1 MEESTEY
8 EWNGEVSLED
18 PELLELIQAIEPIA
32 GLLKDVQY
40 TPSSEGVYRARVTLG
55 KGDVVVTATV
65 QQDLLSLEIYIG
77 ELQATAENYATL
89 LAHHREGPWWFR
101 IDGVTNG
108 MAVVIRECK
117 LHRRETPRLHRL
129 ILDGLMEYWTA
140 QPLLEVL
147 NGQYDRT

>member
-1 MEESTEY
+1 M
-8 EWNGEVSLED
+8 SLED

-32 GLLKDVQY
+32 GLLKDIHY
-40 TPSSEGVYRARVTLG
+40 PPSSEGVHCAQVTLG

-65 QQDLLSLEIYIG
+65 QQDLLTLEIYLG

-101 IDGVTNG
+101 IDSVTDG
-108 MAVVIRECK
+108 MAMVIRECK
-117 LHRRETPRLHRL
+117 LHRRETPRLHAL
-129 ILDGLMEYWTA
+129 ILEGLMEYWTA